1 VDMWAG
7 VLSPPV
13 RQAARYQPDNASD
26 NLSAGIV
33 CRRAAWLT
41 SWPSCWLSVDMT
53 SRSGR

>member
-7 VLSPPV
+7 VLSPRG
-13 RQAARYQPDNASD
+13 RQAARYHRGYASD
-26 NLSAGIV
+26 KLSAGIV

-53 SRSGR
+53 SWSGR